1 MVENMTNL
9 INFLDNSYIASK
21 EQLLMDCEDFL
32 LDNGKFLNS
41 DDIEELKTRGV
52 NTLEVME
59 LQTMMLREVRRN
71 EAMDTYLVSLQEL
84 ENLAY
89 KNNNLPYD
97 EFRELEDWSEFQPAE
112 KLYVL
117 TSGQLYQEM

>member
-1 MVENMTNL
+1 MANL
-9 INFLDNSYIASK
+9 INFLNNKYIASK

-32 LDNGKFLNS
+32 MDNGKFLNS
-41 DDIEELKTRGV
+41 DDIQELKARGV
-52 NTLEVME
+52 STLEMVG
-59 LQTMMLREVRRN
+59 LQTMMLREVTRN
-71 EAMDTYLVSLQEL
+71 RVMDTYFVSLQEL

-97 EFRELEDWSEFQPAE
+97 EFRELEDWAEFQPTE
-112 KLYVL
+112 KLYIL

>member
-1 MVENMTNL
+1 MTNL

-41 DDIEELKTRGV
+41 DDIEELKMRGV